1 MEANIYIGLM
11 TGTSSDSLDCAAIK
25 SSNDKI
31 KILGLENFD
40 IPDQLKKRI
49 IQNSQAQE
57 IVPTEIKKLDKDL
70 GKFFSESIQK
80 FLILHSIDENQ
91 VVAIGSHGQTIK
103 HDPNA
108 ARPFSLQLGDPQIIS
123 NNLKITTV
131 GNFREDDIEAGG
143 QGAPISPVFHKEFF
157 SISDEKRVII
167 NIGGITNIS
176 LLNQGPVIGFDT
188 GPGNCLM
195 DSWNR
200 KNGRGAYDIDGNWAR
215 SGAINQVL
223 LNNMMN
229 DKYFLLGYPKSTG
242 PDYFN
247 EVWLQGYLN
256 SIDQNLLPKDIQATL
271 TELTAH
277 SLAKALEEINALED
291 NIYFCG
297 GGVHNS
303 YLIERIS
310 KRFKKNSLTTQ
321 ALGIDPDYL
330 EAICFAWLAKKRLEN
345 TKFNLQ
351 KITGSKKDVY
361 LGKLYSPLR

>member
-1 MEANIYIGLM
+1 ME
-11 TGTSSDSLDCAAIK
+11 
-25 SSNDKI
+25 
-31 KILGLENFD
+31 
-40 IPDQLKKRI
+40 
-49 IQNSQAQE
+49 
-57 IVPTEIKKLDKDL
+57 
-70 GKFFSESIQK
+70 
-80 FLILHSIDENQ
+80 
-91 VVAIGSHGQTIK
+91 
-103 HDPNA
+103 
-108 ARPFSLQLGDPQIIS
+108 
-123 NNLKITTV
+123 
-131 GNFREDDIEAGG
+131 
-143 QGAPISPVFHKEFF
+143 
-157 SISDEKRVII
+157 
-167 NIGGITNIS
+167 
-176 LLNQGPVIGFDT
+176 
-188 GPGNCLM
+188 
-195 DSWNR
+195 
-200 KNGRGAYDIDGNWAR
+200 NGRGAYDIDGNWAR

-247 EVWLQGYLN
+247 EVWLQGHLN

-310 KRFKKNSLTTQ
+310 KSVKKNSLTTQ

-361 LGKLYSPLR
+361 LGKLYSPS